1 MKKILLPILAISL
14 FSCAGEKTQETKKED
29 KTAESK
35 TAENAKVSASN
46 EVEDIDIE
54 DTYPMFDAST
64 IKPFDLAKLDQGF
77 DIKGTPTFAITWDD
91 RRGTNI
97 LINSEDFEEEL
108 EGEERKSLRYYSKH
122 FLQNADIMP
131 LVLTQDF
138 VEDCQVD
145 ITLGDKMDPILTDL
159 DKDGI
164 AEVTVVI
171 TKGCRGGMDEL
182 DLKVLMHEEE
192 TKYALRGLEYYVYT
206 DQDAPDDSFEY
217 DLSKLP
223 KGSEMDK
230 RGRYEDAYSFKSA
243 PKEFLEHAVKLWKEN
258 VIVKF

>member
-14 FSCAGEKTQETKKED
+14 FSCAGEKTEETKKED
-29 KTAESK
+29 KTTEVN
-35 TAENAKVSASN
+35 TAEKSASN

-64 IKPFDLAKLDQGF
+64 VKPFDLAKLDEGF
-77 DIKGTPTFAITWDD
+77 DIEGDPTFAITWEDK
-91 RRGTNI
+91 RGTNI
-97 LINSEDFEEEL
+97 LINSEDFQEEL
-108 EGEERKSLRYYSKH
+108 EGAERKSLRYYSKH

-159 DKDGI
+159 DEDGI
-164 AEVTVVI
+164 AEVTVLI

-182 DLKVLMHEEE
+182 ELKVLMHEEE
-192 TKYALRGLEYYVYT
+192 TKYALRGMEYYIYA
-206 DQDAPDDSFEY
+206 DEEKPGDSFEY
-217 DLSKLP
+217 NASNLP
-223 KGSEMDK
+223 NGQEIDE
-230 RGRYEDAYSFKSA
+230 RGRYMDDNSFKDA

-258 VIVKF
+258 AIVKF